1 MWCDINC
8 GKGDELLIIPWELQ
22 HVSYQR
28 VTAAL
33 AHVTTIHAIDRQLSQ
48 IYWGSSSSSDWAT
61 ITSAFSTFIFSPHT
75 HTWWHA
81 MNVLKYVSSCLFA
94 SSECPVL
101 SSIIWTVVNIDSLPT
116 YCHISDYCLPLANM
130 FTNNIN
136 TYHQP
141 LSLSCSSSPV
151 KFYTPSST
159 GQTRELFQI
168 IHFYR

>member
-1 MWCDINC
+1 MRTPTRVSPTCHSSTRSRDHNTRHWQTVISD
-8 GKGDELLIIPWELQ
+8 LLSLII
-22 HVSYQR
+22 
-28 VTAAL
+28 
-33 AHVTTIHAIDRQLSQ
+33 IIGLSNNT
-48 IYWGSSSSSDWAT
+48 SSILHFHFLSS
-61 ITSAFSTFIFSPHT
+61 

-81 MNVLKYVSSCLFA
+81 MNVLKYVSSYLFA

-116 YCHISDYCLPLANM
+116 YCHISDYCLPLVNM

-159 GQTRELFQI
+159 GQTRELSRI